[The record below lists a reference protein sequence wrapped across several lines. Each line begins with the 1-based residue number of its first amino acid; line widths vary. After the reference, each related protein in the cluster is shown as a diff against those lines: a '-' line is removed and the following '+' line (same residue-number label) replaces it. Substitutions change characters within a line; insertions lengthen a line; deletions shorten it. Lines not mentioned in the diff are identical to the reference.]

1 MLSLPTCTCPA
12 CTCPAPSP
20 KTSNA
25 DRYQTKRSPL
35 YVNIFMQIHMPVQ
48 KFMHRCACVCVCV
61 YISAHVKS
69 QLQKKGLTHNP

>member
-1 MLSLPTCTCPA
+1 
-12 CTCPAPSP
+12 
-20 KTSNA
+20 
-25 DRYQTKRSPL
+25 
-35 YVNIFMQIHMPVQ
+35 MQIHMPVQ